1 MSALGK
7 PLRGFEKLALSL
19 FGMTQPWSQSMDY
32 SWKKHHPVPTNGR
45 PDMRVLNRAKDNTV
59 FGCLRSCRLI
69 AAIRQNMLP
78 THLRTPENFCLVLRC
93 SEDFWPL
100 ETGDSVSLTFGQ
112 AQRARLQQRNTWTNL
127 PTNGSESWSLRRG
140 EDTSLC
146 VAQIIHIVRACRVC
160 SSNRRG

>member
-59 FGCLRSCRLI
+59 FWLPQVLSSDCCDQAEHAPYPSPDTRELLFGI
-69 AAIRQNMLP
+69 AL
-78 THLRTPENFCLVLRC
+78 L
-93 SEDFWPL
+93 
-100 ETGDSVSLTFGQ
+100 
-112 AQRARLQQRNTWTNL
+112 
-127 PTNGSESWSLRRG
+127 
-140 EDTSLC
+140 
-146 VAQIIHIVRACRVC
+146 
-160 SSNRRG
+160 